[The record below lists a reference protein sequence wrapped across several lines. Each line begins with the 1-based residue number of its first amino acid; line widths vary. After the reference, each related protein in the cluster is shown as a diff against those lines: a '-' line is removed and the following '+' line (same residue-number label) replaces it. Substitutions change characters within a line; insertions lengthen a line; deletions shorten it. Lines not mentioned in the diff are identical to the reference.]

1 LSTFLATEDFPMSAY
16 FRKRFAKPAAAR
28 RAPVPTPAAP
38 SGDVVDAV
46 LRFCDVQE
54 DVGGGRVLKRLSA
67 ARARAAD
74 VKAALGDAAGQAGRV
89 SILWN
94 TREDQIVRV
103 LTASAAA
110 QRLAA

>member
-1 LSTFLATEDFPMSAY
+1 MSAY
-16 FRKRFAKPAAAR
+16 FRKRFAQPAAR
-28 RAPVPTPAAP
+28 RKPAPAPTLAPPPP
-38 SGDVVDAV
+38 SGAVVDAV

-54 DVGGGRVLKRLSA
+54 DVGGGRVLKRLSP

-74 VKAALGDAAGQAGRV
+74 VKAALGKAAAAEAARV

-94 TREDQIVRV
+94 AREDEIVRV
-103 LTASAAA
+103 LTTSPAM